1 MSSFFAVWERSD
13 FLIVGLDDAAQY
25 IMAELEAI
33 PGIEIS
39 GVIALRYIYKQIA
52 GAGQGTQ
59 SLHTLG
65 GQGIAQ
71 TGSLVFGQDI
81 EVIESADP
89 YRSFQPVGIETGTA
103 SGNAF
108 APRRLSSVTSSAAAK
123 R

>member
-59 SLHTLG
+59 PLHALG

-71 TGSLVFGQDI
+71 TGSPVFGQDI
-81 EVIESADP
+81 EVVESADP
-89 YRSFQPVGIETGTA
+89 YRSFQPVGIEAGTA